1 VAGLSMAGG
10 DDKTEGIVNGSAW
23 GERVV
28 VREEWRVAS
37 TEGDEEGGDSL
48 EERTVTWTGRDE
60 VSV

>member
-1 VAGLSMAGG
+1 MAGG
-10 DDKTEGIVNGSAW
+10 EDKADGIVNGSAW

-37 TEGDEEGGDSL
+37 VEGDEEGGDNL
-48 EERTVTWTGRDE
+48 EERAVTWAGRDD